1 MSQPAN
7 AFHHH
12 LEEVKTAD
20 LSSEALGWAVGKTE
34 GLDVYLEPPGY
45 NGVPWRVFA
54 RYGGE
59 AIEHI
64 KRFNPWEDWALGG
77 TLIEKYQVSLS
88 PPASAVH
95 RNFGYMDKRNGYYE
109 SGLWSSTIFGKER
122 KYRRTAFHHPNN
134 PLIVAMRAIA
144 QFELGDVVQ
153 VPKEL
158 IPCPA

>member
-7 AFHHH
+7 AFHHQ

-20 LSSEALGWAVGKTE
+20 LSGEALGWAVGKTE

-77 TLIEKYQVSLS
+77 TLI
-88 PPASAVH
+88 A
-95 RNFGYMDKRNGYYE
+95 
-109 SGLWSSTIFGKER
+109 
-122 KYRRTAFHHPNN
+122 KYRIGFGLYSDSFFAVTGLDDIPGDADGSTH
-134 PLIVAMRAIA
+134 LIAACRAVVAAK
-144 QFELGDVVQ
+144 LGDTVQ

-158 IPCPA
+158 MP